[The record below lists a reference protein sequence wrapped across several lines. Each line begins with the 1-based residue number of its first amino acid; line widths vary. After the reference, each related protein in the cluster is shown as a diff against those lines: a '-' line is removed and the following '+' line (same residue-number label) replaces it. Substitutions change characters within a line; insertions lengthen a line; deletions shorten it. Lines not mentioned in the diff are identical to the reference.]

1 MGNPKSLSVNGKR
14 WGVRQKLAM
23 KDLVHHAEHKLYPEG
38 NEEPLSDFKQESS
51 NLIYGLE
58 KSSWWP

>member
-1 MGNPKSLSVNGKR
+1 MG
-14 WGVRQKLAM
+14 QKLAM